1 MRFVDSH
8 MHLDPPEYVS
18 GVARSVS
25 SEAVLV
31 ACGVDRKTSEGV
43 VAASAAYPGTVYPFV
58 GLHPSEAEKDKDLS
72 WIAPMLE
79 LARGLGE
86 VGLDPS
92 YSPTGE
98 GSAQLNA
105 FRYQLQAAEAAKVP
119 VHVHSRG
126 AEAQVMEVL
135 GSFSTGPLL
144 VHWLEA
150 EDALPAVLRRGYF
163 VSFSPALLYSKK
175 LQRLA
180 RRCDPALTLVESDS
194 PVAYAPLG
202 GVHGPAL
209 VPSVA
214 FRLAEIWGMSPLEA
228 ISLTSGNALRYLG
241 ADSKG

>member
-1 MRFVDSH
+1 

-31 ACGVDRKTSEGV
+31 ACGVDRKTSERV

-58 GLHPSEAEKDKDLS
+58 GLHPSEAENDKDLS
-72 WIAPMLE
+72 WIAPMLD

-92 YSPTGE
+92 YSPTGQ

-105 FRYQLQAAEAAKVP
+105 FRYQLQAAEGAKVP

-135 GSFSTGPLL
+135 GSFKTGPLL

-150 EDALPAVLRRGYF
+150 EDALPAVLQRGYF

-202 GVHGPAL
+202 RVHGPAL

-214 FRLAEIWGMSPLEA
+214 FKLAEIWGMSPLEA
-228 ISLTSGNALRYLG
+228 ISLTSSNALRYLG